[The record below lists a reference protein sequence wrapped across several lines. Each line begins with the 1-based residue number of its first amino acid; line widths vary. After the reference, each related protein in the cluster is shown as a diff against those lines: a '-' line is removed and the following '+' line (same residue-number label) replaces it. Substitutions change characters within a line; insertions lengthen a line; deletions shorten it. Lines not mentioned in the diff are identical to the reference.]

1 MMRHFSGVAKQS
13 ALGDYRTSRE
23 VHALTLSTWIEP
35 KRRRKSSPLQDRGPH
50 DRSLRACLR
59 NVTKRS
65 VSKHKEPTVIP
76 KKQLARNRRIFLRC
90 SGPTSERASKRASE
104 QASECSPLRGTIVSG
119 CPIVK
124 TYHPRPPKVPAGFQ
138 PTAHADRF
146 FYLKRVYDG
155 GKTFTRTRTYKTTP
169 KERRKKERKN
179 ERRNPSSTELR
190 GIAQENIRETLI
202 TFRN

>member
-1 MMRHFSGVAKQS
+1 MSRKEDGKAPRCRIEVLTTGRCGPASVTSQSVASPNTKSQPS
-13 ALGDYRTSRE
+13 SL
-23 VHALTLSTWIEP
+23 
-35 KRRRKSSPLQDRGPH
+35 KSS
-50 DRSLRACLR
+50 SLGIVAFFYDAAD
-59 NVTKRS
+59 
-65 VSKHKEPTVIP
+65 
-76 KKQLARNRRIFLRC
+76 Q
-90 SGPTSERASKRASE
+90 RASE

-138 PTAHADRF
+138 PTARTDRF

-190 GIAQENIRETLI
+190 GIAQENTRETLI